1 MPVIIMAKK
10 KMGAKKSSMP
20 SKSDG
25 RRKVE
30 FLGLLVAVLGL
41 LWFGKD
47 MGWVD
52 FGGTIGPVLLIIV
65 GLVIIIAEEFA
76 I

>member
-1 MPVIIMAKK
+1 MAKK
-10 KMGAKKSSMP
+10 KMAAKKAERMP
-20 SKSDG
+20 VKG
-25 RRKVE
+25 ENRKKVE

-41 LWFGKD
+41 LWFGND
-47 MGWVD
+47 MGWVN
-52 FGGTIGPVLLIIV
+52 FGQTIGPVLLIIV